1 MSITLELPE
10 NIERE
15 LALAW
20 LSEALRQ
27 LNGLADLPANWDG
40 RDSPPM
46 PAAALKSAANLLLW
60 AAGFGLPAPQI
71 FPVSGGGAQLEWQ
84 NAKCEL
90 ELEIKPGGA
99 IEFLIVDGQTE
110 MREGSLPPQPF
121 AEIARLAD
129 WFQLEKPSVMDF

>member
-1 MSITLELPE
+1 MSVTLELPE
-10 NIERE
+10 KIERE

-27 LNGLADLPANWDG
+27 LDGLAGLPADWDG
-40 RDSPPM
+40 RGSPPV

-60 AAGFGLPAPQI
+60 VAGFGLPAPQI
-71 FPVSGGGAQLEWQ
+71 FPVAGGGAQFEWQ

-90 ELEIKPGGA
+90 ELEIRPDGA
-99 IEFLIVDGQTE
+99 IEFLIVDAQGE
-110 MREGSLPPQPF
+110 MREGALPPQPF

-129 WFQLEKPSVMDF
+129 WFQQEKPCVMDL